1 MTRSLCHAATL
12 PLCLLVFAACGG
24 GGKTATA
31 SKPTMRDS
39 AGVTIV
45 ENTAPV
51 WRDGA
56 GWTLTPKPTASIG
69 VLDGAAEYQ
78 LFQVS
83 GVVRLSDGTIVVA
96 NGGTKQL
103 RFYDASGKFLKSV
116 GREGGGPGEFKQLG
130 GAYLLPGDTIAT
142 FDWNLRRVS
151 LFTPTGDFVR
161 SFLLTLPGNAGFLS
175 PIGAFADGDLLV
187 RKGTVFMTGKVTSGA
202 GRDSTSVYV
211 ADTVGALVD
220 TVGTFV
226 GDERLVVADKTSMG
240 VTSLAFGRQSFV
252 GVRDSSVVF
261 GANDTY
267 AFEFLDR
274 VGHVLRI
281 VRRPHGPVP
290 VTDADISAYK
300 DQQLAAATDD
310 NWRRFEERM
319 LAKMPFPKTM
329 PAYNALRVDALGNV
343 WVQEYTAP
351 GDSSNVWTVF
361 NREGWMLG
369 PVTLPHGFQVRDIGA
384 DYVLGLWKD
393 ENDVEHVM
401 EYGLR
406 KPEAQGKEGA

>member
-1 MTRSLCHAATL
+1 
-12 PLCLLVFAACGG
+12 
-24 GGKTATA
+24 
-31 SKPTMRDS
+31 MRDS

-83 GVVRLSDGTIVVA
+83 GTVRLSDGTIVVA
-96 NGGTKQL
+96 NGGTKQI
-103 RFYDASGKFLKSV
+103 RFYDASGKFLRSV

-130 GAYLLPGDTIAT
+130 GLFRLPADTIAA

-151 LFTPTGDFVR
+151 LFSPTGELVR
-161 SFLLTLPGNAGFLS
+161 SFLLTVPGNSGFLS
-175 PIGAFADGDLLV
+175 PVGTLGDGRFLV
-187 RKGTVFMTGKVTSGA
+187 QKNVVFMSGKVSTGA
-202 GRDSTSVYV
+202 SRDSVTFYV
-211 ADTVGALVD
+211 ADSVGTLVD
-220 TVGTFV
+220 TVGTFI
-226 GDERLVVADKTSMG
+226 GSERYVMADKNMMS
-240 VTSLAFGRQSFV
+240 VTSLAFGRESYMAAC
-252 GVRDSSVVF
+252 DSSVVF

-267 AFEFLDR
+267 AFEQLDPTGR
-274 VGHVLRI
+274 LERI
-281 VRRPHGPVP
+281 VRRTHETVP
-290 VTDADISAYK
+290 VTNADISAYK
-300 DQQLAAATDD
+300 DEQIAEATDA
-310 NWRRFEERM
+310 NWRRLEERM
-319 LAKMPFPKTM
+319 LAAMPYATTM
-329 PAYNALRVDALGNV
+329 PAYNALRTDALGNV

-369 PVTLPHGFQVRDIGA
+369 PVTVPHGFQVRDIGA